1 MFSMHSGLNLQIYN
15 PQIWNLDLELMYV
28 ESRLHKLVTPDSAS
42 QNCVQILLS
51 LITDPELQFA

>member
-15 PQIWNLDLELMYV
+15 PQIHKFQIQVPYV
-28 ESRLHKLVTPDSAS
+28 ESWLHKLVTPDSVS
-42 QNCVQILLS
+42 QDCVQILLS